1 MGNCSFCCCYACMVH
16 QWFSII
22 NLHYQF
28 SITSANDRC
37 HQYVLRTTRNITA
50 CKNLFQGQIVRLT
63 TPRKFHPCWLQFR
76 PFHQL
81 VYYCSFSN
89 VAKNCSA
96 RSVPLLLY
104 GLLIHFLRHT
114 HASLCRT
121 AQSSCAKPICAKW
134 IPMRLNSCQLAF
146 HRESPKSDFSKFFEG
161 KFWTAKMNEM
171 RKHSWNSDPPLIWRF
186 FWHLDF

>member
-1 MGNCSFCCCYACMVH
+1 MTDVISMYLEQHATLQLARICFRVKLSG
-16 QWFSII
+16 
-22 NLHYQF
+22 L
-28 SITSANDRC
+28 
-37 HQYVLRTTRNITA
+37 L
-50 CKNLFQGQIVRLT
+50 

-146 HRESPKSDFSKFFEG
+146 HWESPKSDFSQFFEG

-186 FWHLDF
+186 FWRLDFE